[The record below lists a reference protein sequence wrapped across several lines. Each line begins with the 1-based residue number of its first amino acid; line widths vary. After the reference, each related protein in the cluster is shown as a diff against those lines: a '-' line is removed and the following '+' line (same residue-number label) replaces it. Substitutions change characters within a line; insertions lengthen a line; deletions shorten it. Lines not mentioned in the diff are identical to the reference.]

1 MKATIY
7 YLLRGR
13 YSLQED
19 MDQYELE
26 SQLDEVQTDIED
38 EFRGEGR
45 EFSVMVDFFDPE
57 SELVEIIIYWTYF
70 PYEDEDSDL
79 DMVLEE
85 ITKKMEDMGLEIDE
99 IEPLG
104 ADIER

>member
-13 YSLQED
+13 YTLQEV
-19 MDQYELE
+19 MDQYDLE
-26 SQLDEVQTDIED
+26 AQLEEVQENIEG

-45 EFSVMVDFFDPE
+45 EFSLMVDFFDPE
-57 SELVEIIIYWTYF
+57 NESVEIITYWTYF
-70 PYEDEDSDL
+70 PYEDEDADL
-79 DMVLEE
+79 EFILNE
-85 ITKKMEDMGLEIDE
+85 IKKQMEDLGLEIEE

-104 ADIER
+104 ADIE